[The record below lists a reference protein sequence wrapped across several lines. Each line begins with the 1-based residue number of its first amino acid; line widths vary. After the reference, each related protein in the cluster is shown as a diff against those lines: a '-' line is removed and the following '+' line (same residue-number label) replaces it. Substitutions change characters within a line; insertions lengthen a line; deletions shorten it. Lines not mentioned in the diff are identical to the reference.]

1 MKRLAA
7 CLLGVCLCV
16 PAYAQFK
23 FLRLGKKGVS
33 AVQGAAKGPG
43 LSARVEAGI
52 RIAVPKPLSIGKVRE
67 LAAVPNLKPTEL
79 MLSSALHLPQ
89 AAELVRNEF
98 FTFAVKPD
106 APVSLRH
113 TLEAQN
119 LLHVNLSLRIK
130 TLKQI
135 QRTDAQDIFRPATPA
150 AKTALE
156 AIADAYGLG
165 LVGTP
170 ADIPALVKLYDCL
183 AGTALEPLAF
193 TAAARGLL
201 ALGGAEEL
209 RRLAARAPHTQAYDA
224 FAQFAEGANISLP
237 AKEGSARKTDL
248 SAFKEPLEKISRL
261 GADVLDFSADATKKY
276 LSFSAHFKVLTSAE
290 PKGAAGNVSAAAAE
304 PVLPPVEAEALQTP
318 SLAVSPAYFPV
329 GRSVPASPGGVFIHG
344 MDSPRSAVTN
354 RYPSGL
360 EDEESIIRDW
370 LEYYRNG
377 YFHPRDQ
384 IEAIRGMSAA
394 KANNVM
400 EYLYYMPLEEAE
412 RVILEPIRQT
422 GRLPDFMYSA
432 DLTPG
437 TRRLPA
443 GYYKNKFN
451 ENVKR
456 FVELAQA
463 DGSVYTHNVEL
474 KDLAIAM
481 EDYSFKQGFSYTNDR
496 VMSAGL
502 RRNWRALVG
511 EIQNSGLRADR
522 GRINALWRA
531 PVKMSDG
538 KTVSL
543 EKYFTQTRRSAFFE
557 NGSMPEFF
565 LNSDKWV
572 AWENERRNLA
582 AAEYISRFGSEK
594 SSWLDRVQDWFVLG
608 RRDRYLTLEQFGNV
622 MVDEWRKSFGLGGMM
637 GQASVL
643 AEDFSAPSSLTVR
656 VNNFDKVGG
665 VCQMAFS
672 DGGYMGPVGKN
683 YDGTSVVNRFEP
695 VEFSNVPVVAIDY
708 ETMTPR
714 VMTLATVP
722 YVKDLKKP
730 DLEML
735 RAGTMVGDGLDPT
748 RDLLDVRR
756 AESVLQYIPH
766 LKATIYPQSRLAG
779 WEHLPAHLNGG
790 GLGAYLALFTP
801 DFFPLKKIM
810 RWRWVDGKLTRVPEY
825 FVRKEV
831 PALAG
836 SIHRDHLTF
845 TGQIKDRAVDN
856 K

>member
-7 CLLGVCLCV
+7 CLLGVCLCA
-16 PAYAQFK
+16 PAYAQWK
-23 FLRLGKKGVS
+23 FLRLGKKS
-33 AVQGAAKGPG
+33 AASAREAAK

-52 RIAVPKPLSIGKVRE
+52 RRAAPKRLSVDKVRA
-67 LAAVPNLKPTEL
+67 LAATPKTRPTEL
-79 MLSSALHLPQ
+79 MLSSALSLPQ
-89 AAELVRNEF
+89 APELVRNEF
-98 FTFAVKPD
+98 FIFAANPD
-106 APVSLRH
+106 APVSWFH
-113 TLEAQN
+113 TRSAQN
-119 LLHVNLSLRIK
+119 LLRDNLAVRIK
-130 TLKQI
+130 KLK
-135 QRTDAQDIFRPATPA
+135 RMLSSDAKEFFWPHGPVS
-150 AKTALE
+150 KTALE

-165 LVGTP
+165 LVGSEV
-170 ADIPALVKLYDCL
+170 DVPALIRLYDCL

-193 TAAARGLL
+193 TAVARGLL
-201 ALGGAEEL
+201 AVGDSNALQQ
-209 RRLAARAPHTQAYDA
+209 LAGRVPHTQAYDA
-224 FAQFAEGANISLP
+224 FVQFSEGKFVLFPKDGPVQEMDFSEL
-237 AKEGSARKTDL
+237 KK
-248 SAFKEPLEKISRL
+248 PLETVSRL
-261 GADVLDFSADATKKY
+261 GAEVLDFSPDATKKY
-276 LSFSAHFKVLTSAE
+276 LLFAARLKVRADSPLSPAESAGEEVLSLKEEPFSAALKLE
-290 PKGAAGNVSAAAAE
+290 D
-304 PVLPPVEAEALQTP
+304 LQTP
-318 SLAVSPAYFPV
+318 SLTMSPTHLPEGY
-329 GRSVPASPGGVFIHG
+329 SV
-344 MDSPRSAVTN
+344 SAVPCGRGMTLLEPSRN
-354 RYPSGL
+354 VVTHRYPSGL

-370 LEYYRNG
+370 LEYYNNG
-377 YFHPRDQ
+377 YFHPRNQ

-400 EYLYYMPLEEAE
+400 ELLYYMPIEEAE

-422 GRLPDFMYSA
+422 GRLPDFMYTSA
-432 DLTPG
+432 LTPG

-456 FVELAQA
+456 FVALAQA

-474 KDLAIAM
+474 KDLATTM
-481 EDYSFKQGFSYTNDR
+481 EDYSFEQGFSYTNDKT
-496 VMSAGL
+496 MSAGL
-502 RRNWRALVG
+502 RHNWRALVG
-511 EIQNSGLRADR
+511 EIQSSGLRADR
-522 GRINALWRA
+522 SRINALWRA
-531 PVKMSDG
+531 PVKMSNG

-543 EKYFTQTRRSAFFE
+543 EEYFTQTRRSAFFE

-565 LNSDKWV
+565 LNSNKWV

-582 AAEYISRFGSEK
+582 AAEYISRFGAEK
-594 SSWLDRVQDWFVLG
+594 ISWLDQVQDWFALG
-608 RRDRYLTLEQFGNV
+608 RRERYLTLEQFGNV
-622 MVDEWRKSFGLGGMM
+622 MVDEWHKSFGWTGLPD
-637 GQASVL
+637 QASAL
-643 AEDFSAPSSLTVR
+643 ADDFSAPSSLTVR

-672 DGGYMGPVGKN
+672 DGGYMGKVERN

-756 AESVLQYIPH
+756 AEAVLQYIPH
-766 LKATIYPQSRLAG
+766 LKATIYPQARLAG
-779 WEHLPAHLNGG
+779 RENLPAFLNGG

-810 RWRWVDGKLTRVPEY
+810 RWRWVNGKLTRVPEY

-845 TGQIKDRAVDN
+845 TGQIEDRAVDN